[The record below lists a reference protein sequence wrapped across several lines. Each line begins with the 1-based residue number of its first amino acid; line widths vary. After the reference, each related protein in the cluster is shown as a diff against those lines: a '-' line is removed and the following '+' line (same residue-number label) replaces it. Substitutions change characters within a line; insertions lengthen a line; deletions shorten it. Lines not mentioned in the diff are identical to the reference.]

1 MVVCLNS
8 DDHAAK
14 GIREP
19 PPLVGNLYTPSYYE
33 EAMDHFIAAVS
44 SSIHT
49 ASPLEYSTPTGYW
62 LSALIQVQVV
72 RTIGTLQE
80 MRDPRSRLLL
90 DDEQHLTKLSQ
101 VCSHL
106 ESARREIM
114 GVQERI
120 TNIRRSDYALAF
132 SRFEQLLGDVASRK
146 NNLNERLHNQ
156 FRVKSIDAAES
167 TVHESRSA
175 VACESPD
182 FES

>member
-1 MVVCLNS
+1 
-8 DDHAAK
+8 
-14 GIREP
+14 
-19 PPLVGNLYTPSYYE
+19 
-33 EAMDHFIAAVS
+33 MDHFIAAVS

-90 DDEQHLTKLSQ
+90 DDEQRLTQ